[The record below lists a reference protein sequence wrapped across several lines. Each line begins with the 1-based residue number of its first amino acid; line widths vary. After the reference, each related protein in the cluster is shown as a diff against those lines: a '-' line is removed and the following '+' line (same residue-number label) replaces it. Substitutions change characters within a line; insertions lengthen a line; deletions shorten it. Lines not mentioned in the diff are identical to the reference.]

1 MALRKGVERRELHQ
15 RVVVIWDSDYT
26 RNEKARFA
34 AIARRFIVGR
44 VMGGKSAGDET
55 CALTPV
61 PAPCGRGGLLA
72 GNCLPDILNCC
83 IFAVRK
89 WLHELRMGSAQSR
102 SQFKETWYLIH
113 RSGNSV
119 KKTTEMNDEL
129 RPEYDLKSL
138 LKSGVRG
145 KYAKK
150 YREGTNLVLLEPEIA
165 KAFPNEKAVND
176 ALRLVIELNK
186 VQKQAKH
193 ITR

>member
-1 MALRKGVERRELHQ
+1 MK
-15 RVVVIWDSDYT
+15 
-26 RNEKARFA
+26 
-34 AIARRFIVGR
+34 
-44 VMGGKSAGDET
+44 
-55 CALTPV
+55 
-61 PAPCGRGGLLA
+61 
-72 GNCLPDILNCC
+72 
-83 IFAVRK
+83 
-89 WLHELRMGSAQSR
+89 
-102 SQFKETWYLIH
+102 
-113 RSGNSV
+113 

-186 VQKQAKH
+186 VQKQARH